1 MRERLTAAFVA
12 ITLLMLLGA
21 AFVRSYAVTGE
32 LRERESDFV
41 NDQARSIG
49 KVLALE
55 TAQGEAI
62 DEELLSQFVVPRA
75 RVLYEPSGA
84 ADGRDIVLT
93 GTDFAMDEESVSATV
108 FLADGVITVTRS
120 SSQPIDTIYGG
131 NVASTFGLLLLLAI
145 IAGVTGY
152 FVARGL
158 SRPFRELATAAA
170 ALGRGRFDLDLPTTR
185 IPEARA
191 IAQALDSSAGQLR
204 DRLEREREFGLLASH
219 ALRTPLT
226 SLRLTLEE
234 LVGDPSIGDDT
245 RQAALHCLQTVG
257 SIGEIAGELVEVSGR
272 GVLVAGAALPLRDVA
287 LQVAQ
292 RWSEKLEDDG
302 CSLTAAVEGDI
313 ELLFTPGP
321 VEQVLD
327 LVLTELVG
335 HHRGDVRLV
344 FEGLANLLV
353 ITIRC
358 TDAAGEACTA
368 ELPTTDRTSAVLAAL
383 GGRVERLEGLEG
395 QALRVL
401 LPRR

>member
-12 ITLLMLLGA
+12 ITLLVLLGA

-49 KVLALE
+49 QVLALE
-55 TAQGEAI
+55 TAEGEEI
-62 DEELLSQFVVPRA
+62 DEGLLTQFLVPRT
-75 RVLYEPSGA
+75 RLLFERRGE
-84 ADGRDIVLT
+84 RDIVLT
-93 GTDFAMDEESVSATV
+93 GADFDADEEGVSATV
-108 FLADGVITVTRS
+108 FMADGAITVTRS

-131 NVASTFGLLLLLAI
+131 NIASTFGLLLLLAI

-204 DRLEREREFGLLASH
+204 ERLEREREFGLLASH

-234 LVGDPSIGDDT
+234 LVGDPSIGDTT
-245 RQAALHCLQTVG
+245 RQTALDCLQTVG

-287 LQVAQ
+287 FQVAQ
-292 RWSEKLEDDG
+292 RSSETLEADG
-302 CSLTAAVEGDI
+302 RSLTAAVEGDI

-327 LVLTELVG
+327 LVLSELVG

-344 FEGLANLLV
+344 FEGLASLLV
-353 ITIRC
+353 ITITC
-358 TDAAGEACTA
+358 TDGAGARATLDLPVTERTA
-368 ELPTTDRTSAVLAAL
+368 PVLAAL
-383 GGRVERLEGLEG
+383 GGRIELPDGEES
-395 QALRVL
+395 LRVL

>member
-12 ITLLMLLGA
+12 ITLLVLLGA

-49 KVLALE
+49 QVLALE
-55 TAQGEAI
+55 TAEGEEI
-62 DEELLSQFVVPRA
+62 DEGLLTQFLVPRT
-75 RVLYEPSGA
+75 RLLFERRGE
-84 ADGRDIVLT
+84 RDIVLT
-93 GTDFAMDEESVSATV
+93 GADFDAGEEGVSATV
-108 FLADGVITVTRS
+108 FMADGAITVTRS

-131 NVASTFGLLLLLAI
+131 NIASTFGLLLLLAI

-204 DRLEREREFGLLASH
+204 ERLEREREFGLLASH

-234 LVGDPSIGDDT
+234 LVGDPSIGDTT
-245 RQAALHCLQTVG
+245 RQTALDCLQTVG

-287 LQVAQ
+287 FQVAQ
-292 RWSEKLEDDG
+292 RWSETLEDDG
-302 CSLTAAVEGDI
+302 RSLTAAVEGDI

-327 LVLTELVG
+327 LVLSELVG

-344 FEGLANLLV
+344 FEGLASLLV
-353 ITIRC
+353 ITITC
-358 TDAAGEACTA
+358 TDGAGARATLDLPVTERTA
-368 ELPTTDRTSAVLAAL
+368 PVLAAL
-383 GGRVERLEGLEG
+383 GGRIELPDGEES
-395 QALRVL
+395 LRVL

>member
-12 ITLLMLLGA
+12 ITLLVLLGA

-49 KVLALE
+49 QVLALE
-55 TAQGEAI
+55 TAEGEEI
-62 DEELLSQFVVPRA
+62 DEGLLTQFLVPRT
-75 RVLYEPSGA
+75 RLLFERRGE
-84 ADGRDIVLT
+84 RDIVLT
-93 GTDFAMDEESVSATV
+93 GADFDADEEGVSATV
-108 FLADGVITVTRS
+108 FMADGAITVTRS

-131 NVASTFGLLLLLAI
+131 NIASTFGLLLLLAI

-204 DRLEREREFGLLASH
+204 ERLEREREFGLLASH

-234 LVGDPSIGDDT
+234 LVGDPSIGDTT
-245 RQAALHCLQTVG
+245 RQTALDCLQTVG

-287 LQVAQ
+287 FQVAQ
-292 RWSEKLEDDG
+292 RWSETLEDDG
-302 CSLTAAVEGDI
+302 RSLTAAVEGDI

-327 LVLTELVG
+327 LVLSELVG

-344 FEGLANLLV
+344 FEGLASLLV
-353 ITIRC
+353 ITITC
-358 TDAAGEACTA
+358 TDGAGARATLDLPVTERTA
-368 ELPTTDRTSAVLAAL
+368 PVLAAL
-383 GGRVERLEGLEG
+383 GGRIELPDGEES
-395 QALRVL
+395 LRVL